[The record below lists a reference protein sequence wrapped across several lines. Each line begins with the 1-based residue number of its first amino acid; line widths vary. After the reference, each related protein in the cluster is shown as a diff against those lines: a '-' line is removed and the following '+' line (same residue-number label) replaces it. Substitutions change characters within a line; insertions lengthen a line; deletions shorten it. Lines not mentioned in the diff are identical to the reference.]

1 MPEEGVPLTALL
13 CVVLCVDRSV
23 LYAGGGGAA
32 DGSPVCCVV
41 CRQVSTV
48 CRRRGC
54 R

>member
-13 CVVLCVDRSV
+13 CVVLSVDRSV

-32 DGSPVCCVV
+32 DDSPVCCVV

>member
-1 MPEEGVPLTALL
+1 MLEEDVPLTALL

-23 LYAGGGGAA
+23 LYAGGGGTA
-32 DGSPVCCVV
+32 DDSPVCCVV

-48 CRRRGC
+48 CWRRMC